1 MVCGEHPTVSEL
13 IDYEQFCGMPA
24 FDGSSGGQAAVGNGA
39 AGGADGE
46 GGIREIDVFE
56 LQARMERGDRFQL
69 IDVREPWEA
78 DINHIEGAE
87 LIPLGEL
94 PDRIDEL
101 DPAASYVVHCKM
113 GGRSANA
120 VAQMQQA
127 GFRDVVNLEGG
138 INAWVDEIDA
148 DQQSY

>member
-1 MVCGEHPTVSEL
+1 M
-13 IDYEQFCGMPA
+13 
-24 FDGSSGGQAAVGNGA
+24 
-39 AGGADGE
+39 
-46 GGIREIDVFE
+46 FE
-56 LQARMERGDRFQL
+56 LQARIERGERFQL

-78 DINHIEGAE
+78 DINHIDGAE

-94 PDRIDEL
+94 PGRLDEL
-101 DPAASYVVHCKM
+101 DPAATYVVHCKM

-138 INAWVDEIDA
+138 INAWVDEIDP